1 MNLGKSQP
9 KLGEVPFRSYNRPIT
24 KQDTGVKFFK
34 GMFIALAISAVFWV
48 CVFSFIYEATK

>member
-34 GMFIALAISAVFWV
+34 GMFIALATSLAAWTLVFL
-48 CVFSFIYEATK
+48 FIYEATK

>member
-34 GMFIALAISAVFWV
+34 GMFIALATSLAAWDTRV
-48 CVFSFIYEATK
+48 FIYI